1 MLSDEI
7 RKRLKKLNRIL
18 LRESLPQ
25 NVWEQDLVG
34 ESRKIAERQNTV
46 RKFSQTFIKPSVI
59 PANQELA
66 ERFVS
71 LREAIEGYEITNPR
85 GKFLLVQKQIEDFT
99 PDANAI
105 NSRYHDFISSF
116 TVPEDLKYFSRQLRV
131 FLLRHPSRILYLDIE
146 TTGLW
151 STPLFLIGLMFMD
164 EGKLMVHQLFAR
176 EYAEEAAVLEYLKE
190 FMQGFDTLIT
200 FNGKSFD
207 MRFIRDRSRVNMVD
221 FAWNG
226 VHLDLLHEGRR
237 RYRKKFE
244 NCRLITLEERVIG
257 RLRSGDIPGHQIPD
271 EYHYFVRTGNAWRLR
286 DIFYHNGLDL
296 ITMAEL
302 LLDILSFKE

>member
-1 MLSDEI
+1 M
-7 RKRLKKLNRIL
+7 LKKLNRTS
-18 LRESLPQ
+18 LRDSTPQ
-25 NVWEQDLVG
+25 NVSEQDLVG
-34 ESRKIAERQNTV
+34 KSENPADKPNAV
-46 RKFSQTFIKPSVI
+46 RELPQAFIKPSVI
-59 PANQELA
+59 RA
-66 ERFVS
+66 EEEEKEEFVS
-71 LREAIEGYEITNPR
+71 LGEAITGYEITNAR
-85 GKFLLVQKQIEDFT
+85 GKFLIVQRQMEDFT
-99 PDANAI
+99 PDASAI
-105 NSRYHDFISSF
+105 NSRYYEFIGSF
-116 TVPEDLKYFSRQLRV
+116 IVPEEMKYFSRQLRV
-131 FLLRHPSRILYLDIE
+131 FLRRHPSRILYLDIE

-151 STPLFLIGLMFMD
+151 STPLFLVGLMFMD

-176 EYAEEAAVLEYLKE
+176 EYAEEAAVLEYLSE
-190 FMQGFDTLIT
+190 FIRGFDTLIT

-221 FAWNG
+221 FAWEG
-226 VHLDLLHEGRR
+226 THLDLLHEGRR

-286 DIFYHNGLDL
+286 SIFYHNGLDL